1 MTAASSPSSE
11 LEEQPLVEQ
20 QVVHAYNAFEA
31 ENREV
36 RDNIHHGSKEN
47 ENRMSKDDLLE
58 LMVVQE
64 SSSDPILAPTIS
76 SQYAHRRSPL
86 TTSSETY
93 NPRRSIRRLR
103 RASRVEELSS
113 NSILA
118 PTTSTRYAKRRRFR
132 STALSPRHDPG
143 ASFRRSRQ
151 AVRVVHKA
159 RRLRLRKLLKKPLK
173 AIPRFGWVSLNG
185 WPRSQKVTQKSML
198 QSFEPFLYSF
208 DMNWS
213 TRFTALNDGHRL
225 DIHFSSNVAYLLD
238 KHTGYSRRA
247 SPESPLLSGGNR
259 TPWQDTILWCLQNSP
274 LRALRFLLSTI
285 EGPRIRPPRYM
296 VKDCLQFLSQH
307 YLHEVPKPGKYAI
320 YALRRLTYE
329 FVKGVRAE
337 NIRTYSVPHSL
348 LRFLLRHSNAVQ
360 ALSLYNLLVFNRV
373 SLLPNTML
381 HFLESFVDSNQ
392 SVMAM
397 KLLARI
403 CVSGIPLSKNQ
414 IQSACVRLLRAHW
427 NVEEPYAIQSR
438 ILMRMFK
445 MGIKPNTQMY
455 NVILLNM
462 VEAHDFDAA
471 WQTYDMGKQ
480 NKHVTDSITCGILL
494 KGAKLSGNA
503 SILDVVIREANED
516 PEKLKDLRLVSDIL
530 NTINFFSHGDP
541 FPSMFDF
548 YKQHCDLRPLEA
560 LRLCGPETKPPA
572 GTNVVGATP
581 DKHILGQMIGA
592 WVHRHRR
599 SDDLIHTYHLYHKL
613 VRQDHPVI
621 APLAQEDYVP
631 NAFLLAFGIRFE
643 TLQYST
649 TVIKHMLEA
658 PPSPDQPRYA
668 IPTVRTW
675 SILVANYFR
684 HNQRLAGEKVVSIMR
699 ERGLQPDRVTW
710 NTLVKGYS
718 GLQDVN
724 AAVGAV
730 KGMTTAGYEVDG
742 RTMTGLGRLWNQ
754 DGLLDALRGNLG
766 DETLVQKGSPTG
778 NESL

>member
-1 MTAASSPSSE
+1 MTAASSPSTE

-20 QVVHAYNAFEA
+20 PVVHAYNAFEA
-31 ENREV
+31 ESREV
-36 RDNIHHGSKEN
+36 RDNCQHGSKKN
-47 ENRMSKDDLLE
+47 ENRFSKDDLLE
-58 LMVVQE
+58 LMEVQE

-76 SQYAHRRSPL
+76 SQYAQRRSL
-86 TTSSETY
+86 STTSSETDD
-93 NPRRSIRRLR
+93 PRRSIRSLR
-103 RASRVEELSS
+103 RASRVKELSS
-113 NSILA
+113 DSILA
-118 PTTSTRYAKRRRFR
+118 PTIGIRCAKRRRFR
-132 STALSPRHDPG
+132 
-143 ASFRRSRQ
+143 FRRSRR
-151 AVRVVHKA
+151 AVRVVHNA
-159 RRLRLRKLLKKPLK
+159 RRLRLRKLVKKPPNAK
-173 AIPRFGWVSLNG
+173 RPFDWVSLNA
-185 WPRSQKVTQKSML
+185 WPRSQKVTQKSMP
-198 QSFEPFLYSF
+198 QSFKPFLNSF

-213 TRFTALNDGHRL
+213 TRFRALNARHHL

-238 KHTGYSRRA
+238 KYTGDSGRA

-259 TPWQDTILWCLQNSP
+259 TPWQDTILWCLHNDP
-274 LRALRFLLSTI
+274 LRALRFLLRTI
-285 EGPRIRPPRYM
+285 EGPKFRPPRYM
-296 VKDCLQFLSQH
+296 VEDCLQFLSHH
-307 YLHEVPKPGKYAI
+307 YLREVPEPGSYAI
-320 YALRRLTYE
+320 YALRRLTND

-348 LRFLLRHSNAVQ
+348 LRFLLRHSNAGQ
-360 ALSLYNLLVFNRV
+360 ALSLYNLLEPNRV
-373 SLLPNTML
+373 SLLPNTRL

-403 CVSGIPLSKNQ
+403 CVSGIPLSKDQ
-414 IQSACVRLLRAHW
+414 VQSACVRLLRAHW
-427 NVEEPYAIQSR
+427 DVEEPYAIRSR
-438 ILMRMFK
+438 ILTRMLR

-480 NKHVTDSITCGILL
+480 NKHVIDSITCGILL

-503 SILDVVIREANED
+503 SILDLVIREANED
-516 PEKLKDLRLVSDIL
+516 PEKLKDIRLVSDIL

-548 YKQHCDLRPLEA
+548 YKQHCDLRPLED
-560 LRLCGPETKPPA
+560 LRLCGPTTKPPA

-581 DKHILGQMIGA
+581 DKQILGQMIGA
-592 WVHRHRR
+592 WVHRHRT
-599 SDDLIHTYHLYHKL
+599 SDGLIHTYHLYHDL
-613 VRQDHPVI
+613 VRQNHPVI

-631 NAFLLAFGIRFE
+631 NAFLLAFGKRPE

-658 PPSPDQPRYA
+658 PPSPDQPRYV

-675 SILVANYFR
+675 SILVASYFR
-684 HNQRLAGEKVVSIMR
+684 HNQRLAGEKVISIMY
-699 ERGLQPDRVTW
+699 ERGLQPDKVTW

-718 GLQDVN
+718 GLQDVE

-730 KGMTTAGYEVDG
+730 KGMTTTGYEVDS
-742 RTMTGLGRLWNQ
+742 RTMTGLGRLWNRN
-754 DGLLDALRGNLG
+754 GLLDALKRTLG

-778 NESL
+778 NESS